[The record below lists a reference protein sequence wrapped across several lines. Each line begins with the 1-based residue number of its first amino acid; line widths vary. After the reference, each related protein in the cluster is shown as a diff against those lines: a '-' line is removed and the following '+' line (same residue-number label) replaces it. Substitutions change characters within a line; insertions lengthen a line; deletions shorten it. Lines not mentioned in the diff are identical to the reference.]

1 MKLTISAL
9 ALSTALLFSP
19 MSMAFDQTTNES
31 LLPGLNAFDINWLKG
46 TAEGDL
52 FEIELGILAQ
62 KKCANISGQM
72 FGETL
77 VKDHSAH
84 LEKLTEIANQ
94 KGIVLPTV
102 PNPTQ
107 VLILR
112 YFVTSKSPDWCYDF
126 AQYEVEDHKNAIAE
140 TEDEVALGEDTD
152 VTTFAQ
158 NTLPVLH
165 KHLDTATKVA
175 SEILGTK

>member
-1 MKLTISAL
+1 MKLSFSAL

-19 MSMAFDQTTNES
+19 MTMAFDQSAAES
-31 LLPGLNAFDINWLKG
+31 FLPHLNGFDVNWLKG
-46 TAEGDL
+46 TAEEDL

-62 KKCANISGQM
+62 KKCTNVSGQM
-72 FGETL
+72 LGEAL

-84 LEKLTEIANQ
+84 LEKLIDIAAQ
-94 KGIVLPTV
+94 KGVTLSTV

-107 VLILR
+107 VLVLR

-140 TEDEVALGEDTD
+140 TEDEVALGEDSD

-165 KHLDTATKVA
+165 KHLHHATKVA
-175 SEILGTK
+175 AEILGK